1 MFILLLESL
10 LSLDTM
16 SHDENNNKYKMV
28 QNPSVLCLFNTTEF
42 FITSAAVFMCS
53 HVLEGT
59 EMFVFV
65 FYAFDTVCY
74 NHKASKF
81 NSTVILMGFKSQQAL
96 FGGVKNPPEMHLTS
110 DTTVISCRHQQEV
123 WWFFFLPFD
132 SFHVCVG
139 LLACWIF
146 LLNWWH
152 SLGFSFWR
160 LPSLKYLDCQPRNNR
175 LITPLLIK
183 KQTLSALPASRTQ
196 ICLT

>member
-1 MFILLLESL
+1 M
-10 LSLDTM
+10 SLDTM

-96 FGGVKNPPEMHLTS
+96 FGGVKNPPRC
-110 DTTVISCRHQQEV
+110 I
-123 WWFFFLPFD
+123 
-132 SFHVCVG
+132 
-139 LLACWIF
+139 
-146 LLNWWH
+146 
-152 SLGFSFWR
+152 
-160 LPSLKYLDCQPRNNR
+160 
-175 LITPLLIK
+175 
-183 KQTLSALPASRTQ
+183 
-196 ICLT
+196 

>member
-1 MFILLLESL
+1 
-10 LSLDTM
+10 M

-96 FGGVKNPPEMHLTS
+96 FGGVKNPPEMHLTVVARRS
-110 DTTVISCRHQQEV
+110 YPADTNRRFDGSFFYRLTPFMFV
-123 WWFFFLPFD
+123 WDCSL
-132 SFHVCVG
+132 VG
-139 LLACWIF
+139 
-146 LLNWWH
+146 
-152 SLGFSFWR
+152 SS
-160 LPSLKYLDCQPRNNR
+160 Y
-175 LITPLLIK
+175 
-183 KQTLSALPASRTQ
+183 
-196 ICLT
+196 